1 MMAGTAAT
9 NRFSRMLSSVGLRRR
24 SRLNKVDGFQK
35 VLYVLLT
42 LVGLFMVVP
51 IVFNFTNALKPVQ
64 ELFIF
69 PPRIY
74 VENPTFQNFKDLF
87 LLTANAVVPATRYL
101 FNSIVVTTLTV
112 VGVVL
117 VSALCAYPLA
127 KHNFPGRNILF
138 ATILLSLMFAAET
151 VAIPRYLVVSN
162 LGIMNTYFGH
172 ILPHLAAPVSVFLM
186 RQFVD
191 QGVPNELLEAAK
203 VDGAREITV
212 FYKIVIPLIMPAV
225 ATVAILT
232 FQAAWGDVGTSRLFM
247 QDESMKTFPF
257 FLSTFVTGGATGIA
271 RQGVVAASALVLF
284 LPNLLFFLFFQSK
297 VIATMAHSGIK

>member
-1 MMAGTAAT
+1 MASTAAT
-9 NRFSRMLSSVGLRRR
+9 SRFSRMLSSVGLRRN
-24 SRLNKVDGFQK
+24 RLNKIDGFQK

-42 LVGLFMVVP
+42 LIGLFMVVP
-51 IVFNFTNALKPVQ
+51 IVFLFTNALKPVQ

-74 VENPTFQNFKDLF
+74 VEDPTLQNFKDLF
-87 LLTANAVVPATRYL
+87 LLTANSVVPATRYL

-112 VGVVL
+112 VGVVM

-127 KHNFPGRNILF
+127 KHKFPGRDLLF
-138 ATILLSLMFAAET
+138 ATLLLSLMFAAET
-151 VAIPRYLVVSN
+151 VNIPRYLVVSN
-162 LGIMNTYFGH
+162 LGIMNTYLGH

-203 VDGAREITV
+203 VDGARELTV
-212 FYKIVIPLIMPAV
+212 FFRIVIPLIMPAV

-232 FQAAWGDVGTSRLFM
+232 FQSAWGDLTTSRLFM

-257 FLSTFVTGGATGIA
+257 FMNTFVTGGATGIA
-271 RQGVVAASALVLF
+271 RQGVMAASGLVLF
-284 LPNLLFFLFFQSK
+284 LPNLLFFLFFQRK

>member
-1 MMAGTAAT
+1 MASTAT
-9 NRFSRMLSSVGLRRR
+9 NNRLARMMSAVGLRRR
-24 SRLNKVDGFQK
+24 SRLNQVDGFQK

-42 LVGLFMVVP
+42 LLGIFMLVP
-51 IVFNFTNALKPVQ
+51 IVFMFTHSLKPVQ

-69 PPRIY
+69 PPRFY
-74 VENPTFQNFKDLF
+74 VEEPTLQNFKDLF
-87 LLTANAVVPATRYL
+87 LLTANSVVPATRYL

-112 VGVVL
+112 IGVVM

-127 KHNFPGRNILF
+127 KHRFPGRNILF

-151 VAIPRYLVVSN
+151 VGIPRYLVVSN

-172 ILPHLAAPVSVFLM
+172 ILPSLAAPVSVFLM

-203 VDGAREITV
+203 VDGAREFTV
-212 FYKIVIPLIMPAV
+212 FYRIVIPLIMPAV

-232 FQAAWGDVGTSRLFM
+232 FQGTWGNLEASRLFM

-257 FLSTFVTGGATGIA
+257 FMTTFVTGGATGIA
-271 RQGVVAASALVLF
+271 RQGVMAASGLVLF
-284 LPNLLFFLFFQSK
+284 LPNLLFFLFYQRK

>member
-1 MMAGTAAT
+1 MAGTATA

-24 SRLNKVDGFQK
+24 SKLNKIDGFQK
-35 VLYVLLT
+35 VLYVILT
-42 LVGLFMVVP
+42 LVGLFMIVP
-51 IVFNFTNALKPVQ
+51 IVFMFTNALKPVQ
-64 ELFIF
+64 EFFIF

-74 VENPTFQNFKDLF
+74 VVDPTLQNFKDLF

-101 FNSIVVTTLTV
+101 FNSIVVTVLTV
-112 VGVVL
+112 IGVVL

-127 KHNFPGRNILF
+127 KHRFPGRDLLF
-138 ATILLSLMFAAET
+138 ATIVLSLMFASET

-186 RQFVD
+186 RQFVEA
-191 QGVPNELLEAAK
+191 GVPNELLEAAK

-225 ATVAILT
+225 ATVSILT
-232 FQAAWGDVGTSRLFM
+232 FQAAWGDIVSSRLFM
-247 QDESMKTFPF
+247 QDESMKTFPYF
-257 FLSTFVTGGATGIA
+257 FSTFVTGGATGIA
-271 RQGVVAASALVLF
+271 RQGVMAAAGLVLF